1 MSGRPRGGRRNPS
14 PPRVLE
20 WLAGLLLP
28 VGLRESVLGD
38 LSERYG
44 RRSVRPGVVL
54 WYVRE
59 ALGAV
64 IGTRFH
70 GIESRLGSR
79 GRGGD
84 AFVGG
89 VVDDARLAVRG
100 LVRGPGFAAVA
111 VLTLALGMGA
121 TSAIYSVAKPVLFSP
136 LPYREPDRL
145 VMVWEREAS
154 GADSNTGFATFADV
168 RRDAG
173 TLESIAAMGGWSVTV
188 TGDGRPE
195 RLLGQR
201 VSADFFRVLG
211 VVPALGRDF
220 DREEDSP
227 TGPAVVMLGH
237 ALWQRRYGGDPSI
250 IGRAVTLS
258 GDTYEV
264 VGVLPATFESLL
276 APEAQVWRPLRYE
289 VSQSWACRTCRHLR
303 AVARLALGASLAEA
317 DQELDA
323 LSARYVAAHP
333 TEYEAAGMRLE
344 PLREQVVKQAR
355 PALRLVLGAAALV
368 LLIACANVANLL
380 FARASRRA
388 SEFAVRNA
396 LGAGRWRI
404 ARQML
409 IESVVLGLAGGAAG
423 LVVALWSVR
432 TLVGFAP
439 PELPRLSAVGVDG
452 GVLFFTGLVAVG
464 SGLFFGMLPAVVAGR
479 TDVLRRMGAGQRV
492 AGTRRRR
499 ALRAGLVVS
508 EVALAIALAA
518 GAGLLVRSLEHLF
531 AVDAGFDPAN
541 LLTMEV
547 QASGP
552 EYDDN
557 AALWSMQARL
567 VEAVDAVPGVESAAL
582 VSQLPLGGNFDRWG
596 VRIEEKPLE
605 NPAQAPGADRYSVT
619 PGYIATMHIPVLR
632 GRAFAP
638 ADRADA
644 VPVVLINEAFAKR
657 SWPGED
663 PLGQRV
669 HLGAEDAPWRTIV
682 GVVGDVHHTG
692 LDDPPGPQIYMPTA
706 QSPWPDGIVALVVRS
721 SGASRALVAPVRQA
735 VWSVDRNLA
744 ISRVLPA
751 PELLHASAARRAFA
765 LRIFTAFAV
774 VALLLAGAGIFGVL
788 SGAVAE
794 RTREIG
800 VRTALGATRGNVLG
814 LVIGQGMRIAGLGVV
829 LGIALALGAAR
840 LLRGLLFGV
849 SSDDPVTLVAVSG
862 ILALVALAACA
873 VPAFRAAR
881 TDPVRTLR
889 AD

>member
-1 MSGRPRGGRRNPS
+1 MRRQDGRRNPS

-20 WLAGLLLP
+20 WLAGRLLP
-28 VGLRESVLGD
+28 VVHREWVLGD

-44 RRSVRPGVVL
+44 RRPARPGGVR
-54 WYVRE
+54 WYARE

-64 IGTRFH
+64 IGIRIH
-70 GIESRLGSR
+70 GIGSRFGER

-84 AFVGG
+84 GLVRG
-89 VVDDARLAVRG
+89 VVGDARLALRG
-100 LVRGPGFAAVA
+100 LMRGPGFTTVA

-145 VMVWEREAS
+145 VMVWEQEAS
-154 GADSNTGFATFADV
+154 GADSNTGYATFADV
-168 RRDAG
+168 RRDAR
-173 TLESIAAMGGWSVTV
+173 TLGSIAAMGYWSVTV

-201 VSADFFRVLG
+201 VSASFFRVLG
-211 VVPALGRDF
+211 VQPELGRDF
-220 DREEDSP
+220 LPEEDSP
-227 TGPAVVMLGH
+227 TARAVVILGH
-237 ALWQRRYGGDPSI
+237 SLWRQRYGGDPSI
-250 IGRAVTLS
+250 IGRTLTLS

-264 VGVLPATFESLL
+264 VGVLPADYESLL
-276 APEAQVWRPLRYE
+276 APDAQVWRPLRYD

-303 AVARLALGASLAEA
+303 AVARLAPGASLAES
-317 DQELDA
+317 DQELNA

-333 TEYEAAGMRLE
+333 TEYEAAGIRLE

-380 FARASRRA
+380 FARAVRRG
-388 SEFAVRNA
+388 SEFAVRSA

-409 IESVVLGLAGGAAG
+409 IESVVLGMAGGVAG

-432 TLVGFAP
+432 TLVGLAP
-439 PELPRLSAVGVDG
+439 PELPRLSSVGIDG
-452 GVLFFTGLVAVG
+452 GVLLFTGVVAVG
-464 SGLFFGMLPAVVAGR
+464 GGLFFGLLPAVVAGR

-508 EVALAIALAA
+508 EVALALMLAA
-518 GAGLLVRSLEHLF
+518 GAGLLVRSLGQLF
-531 AVDAGFDPAN
+531 AVDAGFDPAD

-547 QASGP
+547 QAAGP
-552 EYDDN
+552 AYDED
-557 AALWSMQARL
+557 AAVLAMQARL
-567 VEAVDAVPGVESAAL
+567 LNAVEGLPDVALAGL

-596 VRIEEKPLE
+596 VRIEDRPLA
-605 NPAQAPGADRYSVT
+605 NPAQAPGADRYSVS
-619 PGYIATMHIPVLR
+619 PDYIRAMRIPVLR
-632 GRAFAP
+632 GRAFTA
-638 ADRADA
+638 ADREGA
-644 VPVVLINEAFAKR
+644 VPVVLINRTLAER
-657 SWPGED
+657 YWPGAD
-663 PLGQRV
+663 PLGTRIQ
-669 HLGAEDAPWRTIV
+669 LGASDSPWRTIV
-682 GVVGDVHHTG
+682 GVVGDVKHTG
-692 LDDPPGPQIYMPTA
+692 LDAPPGPQIYMPIR
-706 QSPWPDGIVALVVRS
+706 QSPWADTQVALAVRTDRDP
-721 SGASRALVAPVRQA
+721 ASLADAVRRAIWA
-735 VWSVDRNLA
+735 VDGSLA

-751 PELLHASAARRAFA
+751 PELVRASATRRAFA
-765 LRIFTAFAV
+765 LRIFAAFAV

-800 VRTALGATRGNVLG
+800 VRTALGATRANVLG
-814 LVIGQGMRIAGLGVV
+814 LVIGQGMRIAGLGIV
-829 LGIALALGAAR
+829 LGIALALGSAR

-849 SSDDPVTLVAVSG
+849 QPDDPLTLVAVSA